1 MSGVGEILEKIRTKP
16 GMYLGRP
23 SVSDLFMFL
32 VGYECAR
39 SELGVEPT
47 EAEDEFYGEFQPW
60 LQKKLGIKTVSSWAK
75 MIMLYCHDEQAG
87 FEKFFILL
95 DEFKQRDKSLNENGS
110 KMIESYEFVTTSV
123 SNQNSA

>member
-1 MSGVGEILEKIRTKP
+1 MSGVWEILEKIRTKP

-32 VGYECAR
+32 AGYECAR

-47 EAEDEFYGEFQPW
+47 EEEDEFYGEFQPW
-60 LQKKLGIKTVSSWAK
+60 LQNKLGIKTVSSWAK
-75 MIMLYCHDEQAG
+75 MIMLYCHNEQAG
-87 FEKFFILL
+87 LEKFFTLL

-110 KMIESYEFVTTSV
+110 KMIEGYELVTKAV
-123 SNQNSA
+123 SNQQSA